1 MKIKAV
7 SLSRAALVVLGALLF
22 CPVVMGHPDH
32 DGEDGHDPVPVASQE
47 PAGREG
53 DAKNEVSITTE
64 GDFRVIQS
72 NGWPD
77 HVPGTFPRKGNP
89 NKLAPQRYTFK
100 VPLKPKAEAA
110 LVSRGGWW
118 WGVALNGVPF
128 EPGTAETWNN
138 DRSSGWNYEA
148 GTGFLN
154 LGLDEHNAHVQPN
167 GAYHYHALPTGLV
180 EKLGGDGT
188 KMLLIGWAADG
199 YPVYSGWAYS
209 DAKDAKSPLRKMKPG
224 YHLKKGARPPA
235 CCGRAPFFK

>member
-7 SLSRAALVVLGALLF
+7 SLSRAALVALGALLF

-47 PAGREG
+47 PAGRGG

-110 LVSRGGWW
+110 LVTRGG
-118 WGVALNGVPF
+118 A
-128 EPGTAETWNN
+128 
-138 DRSSGWNYEA
+138 SSIRLEKKIRHH
-148 GTGFLN
+148 
-154 LGLDEHNAHVQPN
+154 DPIPHREN
-167 GAYHYHALPTGLV
+167 GAPTSVDESHPRRDIPAGRSHNSRC
-180 EKLGGDGT
+180 
-188 KMLLIGWAADG
+188 AA
-199 YPVYSGWAYS
+199 V
-209 DAKDAKSPLRKMKPG
+209 
-224 YHLKKGARPPA
+224 
-235 CCGRAPFFK
+235 